1 MIGSKTFSKTKK
13 FLKNW
18 RKQAT
23 YHINMHK
30 QVIADLQV
38 LGQTCDKYF
47 DELDDILRA
56 HGDLEEKI
64 ASAELSYYRNT
75 DLKWSAIGI
84 YLN

>member
-1 MIGSKTFSKTKK
+1 
-13 FLKNW
+13 
-18 RKQAT
+18 
-23 YHINMHK
+23 MHK

-38 LGQTCDKYF
+38 LGQTGDKYF

-75 DLKWSAIGI
+75 DLK
-84 YLN
+84 